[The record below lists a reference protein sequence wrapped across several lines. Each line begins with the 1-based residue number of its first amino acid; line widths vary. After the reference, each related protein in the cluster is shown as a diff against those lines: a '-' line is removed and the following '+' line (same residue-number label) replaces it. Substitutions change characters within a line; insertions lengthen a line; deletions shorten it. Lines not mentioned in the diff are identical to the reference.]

1 MSVTPEA
8 RKAVW
13 DKIQALFYEQV
24 PAMKV
29 GDAYAYDIASPKV
42 KGFAKT
48 PTTGRA
54 SGACPSSSAHPPGFI
69 GLGGAPRTCRPGHLV
84 EPYIRRRPTV
94 RMWSFVLKRAGA
106 TFVTLVAASVL
117 IFAFIHL
124 VPGDPIYVL
133 LGDTATPEQV
143 DLVRHQLGLDQPI
156 VLQYLLWAGKALTGD
171 LGRSI
176 FFQAPVLSVIAD
188 GAETSLLLATITM
201 IWVVLIGVPIGMV
214 AAMRQGSWLDQSLSG
229 VAMLMASVPTFW
241 VGLYLILI
249 FAAWLGWLPSSGY
262 PSIFE
267 AGGLAN
273 LRYLL
278 LPSLTLAAPNAALIL
293 RLTRASMLDVSR
305 EDYVRTARAKGIR
318 PWQVVRRHILRN
330 ALLAVVSA
338 FGFTFAALI
347 SEAVVTETVFAL
359 PGIGR
364 LVVQSILRRDYP
376 VIQGIILVI
385 VVLYLAINL
394 IVDLSYRM
402 LDPRVELE

>member
-1 MSVTPEA
+1 
-8 RKAVW
+8 
-13 DKIQALFYEQV
+13 
-24 PAMKV
+24 
-29 GDAYAYDIASPKV
+29 
-42 KGFAKT
+42 
-48 PTTGRA
+48 
-54 SGACPSSSAHPPGFI
+54 
-69 GLGGAPRTCRPGHLV
+69 
-84 EPYIRRRPTV
+84 
-94 RMWSFVLKRAGA
+94 MWSYAFKRGSA
-106 TFVTLVAASVL
+106 TAVTLAAASVI

-133 LGDTATPEQV
+133 LGDTATPDQV
-143 DLVRHQLGLDQPI
+143 DALRRQLGLDQPI
-156 VLQYLLWAGKALTGD
+156 IIQYLRWAGHALGGD

-188 GAETSLLLATITM
+188 GAETSVLLASITM
-201 IWVVLIGVPIGMV
+201 VWVVLIGVPIGTI
-214 AAMRQGSWLDQSLSG
+214 AAVRHGSWLDQGLSG
-229 VAMLMASVPTFW
+229 AAMLMASVPTFW

-262 PSIFE
+262 PSVFE
-267 AGGLAN
+267 GGIAN
-273 LRYLL
+273 LRYLI

-330 ALLAVVSA
+330 ALLTIVAA
-338 FGFTFAALI
+338 FGFTFAALL

-376 VIQGIILVI
+376 VIQGVILVI
-385 VVLYLAINL
+385 VVLYLTINL
-394 IVDLSYRM
+394 VVDLSYRL
-402 LDPRVELE
+402 LDPRVELQ

>member
-1 MSVTPEA
+1 
-8 RKAVW
+8 
-13 DKIQALFYEQV
+13 
-24 PAMKV
+24 
-29 GDAYAYDIASPKV
+29 
-42 KGFAKT
+42 
-48 PTTGRA
+48 
-54 SGACPSSSAHPPGFI
+54 
-69 GLGGAPRTCRPGHLV
+69 
-84 EPYIRRRPTV
+84 
-94 RMWSFVLKRAGA
+94 MWSFVLKRVG
-106 TFVTLVAASVL
+106 TTLITLVAASIL

-143 DLVRHQLGLDQPI
+143 DQVRRQLGLDQPI
-156 VLQYLLWAGKALTGD
+156 VVQYLQWAGKALTGD
-171 LGRSI
+171 LGQSI

-188 GAETSLLLATITM
+188 GAETSLILATITM
-201 IWVVLIGVPIGMV
+201 VWVVLIGVPIGMV
-214 AAMRQGSWLDQSLSG
+214 AAMRQGSWLDQGLSG

-267 AGGLAN
+267 EGGLAN

-385 VVLYLAINL
+385 VVLYLVINL

>member
-1 MSVTPEA
+1 MRS
-8 RKAVW
+8 
-13 DKIQALFYEQV
+13 Y
-24 PAMKV
+24 
-29 GDAYAYDIASPKV
+29 
-42 KGFAKT
+42 
-48 PTTGRA
+48 
-54 SGACPSSSAHPPGFI
+54 
-69 GLGGAPRTCRPGHLV
+69 
-84 EPYIRRRPTV
+84 
-94 RMWSFVLKRAGA
+94 VLKRTSA
-106 TFVTLVAASVL
+106 TAVTLFAASVL
-117 IFAFIHL
+117 VFAFIHL

-133 LGDTATPEQV
+133 LGDAATPDQV
-143 DLVRHQLGLDQPI
+143 DALRHRLGLDQPI
-156 VLQYLLWAGKALTGD
+156 VVQYFRWAGEALSGN
-171 LGRSI
+171 LGQSI

-188 GAETSLLLATITM
+188 GAETSILLACITM
-201 IWVVLIGVPIGMV
+201 IWVVAIGVPIGMI
-214 AAMRQGSWLDQSLSG
+214 AAMRKGSWLDQSLSG
-229 VAMLMASVPTFW
+229 IAMLMASVPTFW
-241 VGLYLILI
+241 VGLYMILV
-249 FAAWLGWLPSSGY
+249 FAATLGWLPSSGY

-267 AGGLAN
+267 SGGLAN

-305 EDYVRTARAKGIR
+305 EDYIRTARAKGIR
-318 PWQVVRRHILRN
+318 PWQVIRRHILRN

-394 IVDLSYRM
+394 VVDLSYRL